1 MNPSLLD
8 LLHSPINIEMRLS
21 TITMQDIILNPLYL
35 LPATGS
41 TSNKPV
47 TFFGKI

>member
-8 LLHSPINIEMRLS
+8 LLHSSINRNAIV
-21 TITMQDIILNPLYL
+21 DNHYAGYL
-35 LPATGS
+35 KPTVSPSSHKS

-47 TFFGKI
+47 TFFGKIW

>member
-8 LLHSPINIEMRLS
+8 LLHSPINIEIRLP
-21 TITMQDIILNPLYL
+21 TITMQDIILNPLL

-47 TFFGKI
+47 TLFGKI